1 MTLLI
6 ALLITV
12 IEYGKIKCLGSE
24 PGEKLNWRR
33 TKFALTRTCSF
44 QKVIL
49 VLAFSSREKFDN

>member
-1 MTLLI
+1 MTYCTTYYC
-6 ALLITV
+6 TV
-12 IEYGKIKCLGSE
+12 IEYGKIKCLESE